1 MCTPTPPPP
10 SKDLMEPVF
19 QLGNPL
25 LIQIC
30 NCESQK
36 SLAGGSW
43 GPTLC
48 CYTVMISLSASLSL
62 S

>member
-1 MCTPTPPPP
+1 MCAPTAPPP

-43 GPTLC
+43 GLALC
-48 CYTVMISLSASLSL
+48 CCAVTASLSASLSL